1 MGGFEMVR
9 LQSDQIPIW
18 QTVTEDFSASN
29 LKEH

>member
-1 MGGFEMVR
+1 MVR

-29 LKEH
+29 LKEL